1 MISLKNKKVA
11 SLLVALAVAGFGA
24 TAVCAEDGAKGLFFE
39 QLDSPFKSLNTGVQ
53 YYIELHRDG
62 HQTKVTNKYGF
73 KNGDKIKFHVKSN
86 VDGYAYILL
95 KSGSRGEQSVLF
107 PDPGTGDD
115 NKVKRGSDYVIPA
128 TGFLT
133 FDDNP
138 GTEKVSL
145 VLSRTPIDAQAYL
158 STPVVAPTLIASALT
173 GAKDLIPSRV
183 LVHYSDANKNG
194 GDAPVKIASNLPKA
208 ARFDPKTTVVEP
220 IKMEH
225 KASTPKAKKP
235 SAKTDVIASA
245 SGSRKNSKGEPEG
258 LVTVV
263 SELPGNVLHVD
274 VDLHHI

>member
-11 SLLVALAVAGFGA
+11 SLLIALAVAGLGA
-24 TAVCAEDGAKGLFFE
+24 TSVCAEEGAKGLFFE
-39 QLDSPFKSLNTGVQ
+39 QLDSPYKSLNTGVQ

-62 HQTKVTNKYGF
+62 KLTKVTNKYGF

-107 PDPGTGDD
+107 PDPSTGDD

-158 STPVVAPTLIASALT
+158 AAPVEAPTLIASALT

-183 LVHYSDANKNG
+183 LVHYSDSNK
-194 GDAPVKIASNLPKA
+194 APEQPVRIASSLPKTPK
-208 ARFDPKTTVVEP
+208 FDPKTTVEEP
-220 IKMEH
+220 VKLEH
-225 KASTPKAKKP
+225 KASKTKKAPAAKSEVASSNSGANKKP
-235 SAKTDVIASA
+235 ASKA
-245 SGSRKNSKGEPEG
+245 DPEG
-258 LVTVV
+258 TVTVV

>member
-11 SLLVALAVAGFGA
+11 SLLIALAVAGLGA
-24 TAVCAEDGAKGLFFE
+24 TSVCAEEGAKGLFFE
-39 QLDSPFKSLNTGVQ
+39 QLDSPYKSLNTGVQ

-62 HQTKVTNKYGF
+62 KLTKVTNKYGF

-107 PDPGTGDD
+107 PDPSTGDD

-158 STPVVAPTLIASALT
+158 ATPVEAPTLIASALT

-183 LVHYSDANKNG
+183 LVHYSDANK
-194 GDAPVKIASNLPKA
+194 APEQPVRIASSL
-208 ARFDPKTTVVEP
+208 PKTTKFDSKTTVEEP
-220 IKMEH
+220 VKLEH
-225 KASTPKAKKP
+225 KASKVKKAAPKNEVASSGGNKK
-235 SAKTDVIASA
+235 TASKA
-245 SGSRKNSKGEPEG
+245 EPEG
-258 LVTVV
+258 TVTVV